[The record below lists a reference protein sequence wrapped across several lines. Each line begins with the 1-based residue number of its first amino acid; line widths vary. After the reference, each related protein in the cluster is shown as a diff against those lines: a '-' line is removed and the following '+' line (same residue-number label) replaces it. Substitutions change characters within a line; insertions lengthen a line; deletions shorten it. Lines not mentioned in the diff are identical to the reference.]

1 MNKLKQVITVGQ
13 LSNYISNVIR
23 TDSYL
28 QNISVE
34 GEVSNFKNSGGN
46 LFFDLKEGKD
56 SISCIVFRFNSLDIS
71 KVLEDGKK
79 VVVKGNLTT
88 YTGQSRYQIRVESVT
103 EVGLGK
109 IYEEYLKTLS
119 ELKALGL
126 FDQKYKKSINKYP
139 SKIGLI
145 TSKEGAAL
153 HDVIKVLN
161 RRYPYLDVYFCPVRV
176 QGVDSIKTILN
187 AIDRLDEMNL
197 DLILIT
203 RGGGSFE
210 DLHGF
215 NNIELAN
222 RVFMASTPIVSAI
235 GHEVDNTIIEMV
247 SDLRGAT
254 PTAAAEMI
262 TLDKSSMKMELE
274 GEINSINNSIYR
286 RFDIFSNE
294 LLSLQSHLAFLNPSD
309 IIEKK
314 QRDLDDLYKELKFLM
329 NKQVDSA
336 STNLDKLKSH
346 LEKYDQGKILE
357 MGYSII
363 RLNKDVI
370 TSIKDVDLNDDLEV
384 ELFDGKLDV
393 KVERKVDYENWT

>member
-1 MNKLKQVITVGQ
+1 M
-13 LSNYISNVIR
+13 
-23 TDSYL
+23 
-28 QNISVE
+28 
-34 GEVSNFKNSGGN
+34 
-46 LFFDLKEGKD
+46 
-56 SISCIVFRFNSLDIS
+56 
-71 KVLEDGKK
+71 
-79 VVVKGNLTT
+79 
-88 YTGQSRYQIRVESVT
+88 
-103 EVGLGK
+103 
-109 IYEEYLKTLS
+109 
-119 ELKALGL
+119 
-126 FDQKYKKSINKYP
+126 
-139 SKIGLI
+139 
-145 TSKEGAAL
+145 
-153 HDVIKVLN
+153 
-161 RRYPYLDVYFCPVRV
+161 DVYFCPVRV

-314 QRDLDDLYKELKFLM
+314 QRDLDDLYKDRK
-329 NKQVDSA
+329 
-336 STNLDKLKSH
+336 ST
-346 LEKYDQGKILE
+346 
-357 MGYSII
+357 
-363 RLNKDVI
+363 RLN
-370 TSIKDVDLNDDLEV
+370 SSH
-384 ELFDGKLDV
+384 
-393 KVERKVDYENWT
+393 

>member
-1 MNKLKQVITVGQ
+1 MKQVITVGQ

-56 SISCIVFRFNSLDIS
+56 TISCIVFRYNSADIS
-71 KVLEDGKK
+71 DVLKDGKK
-79 VVVKGNLTT
+79 IVVKGSLTT
-88 YTGQSRYQIRVESVT
+88 YSGQSRYQIRVDSVT

-109 IYEEYLKTLS
+109 IYEEYLKTLA

-126 FDQKYKKSINKYP
+126 FDQKYKKPIVKYP

-153 HDVIKVLN
+153 HDVIKVFN

-176 QGVDSIKTILN
+176 QGAEMLESVLT
-187 AIDRLDEMNL
+187 AIETLDQMDL

-215 NNIELAN
+215 NSKKLAN
-222 RVFMASTPIVSAI
+222 SVFMAKTPIVSAI

-247 SDLRGAT
+247 SDLREAT

-262 TLDKSSMKMELE
+262 APDKTSMEMELE
-274 GEINSINNSIYR
+274 SLSTLLNNSINKKIDDYTNQI
-286 RFDIFSNE
+286 
-294 LLSLQSHLAFLNPSD
+294 LSLKSHFAYLNQSVLID
-309 IIEKK
+309 KK
-314 QRDLDDLYKELKFLM
+314 QNDLDSINKELKLLIERKFE
-329 NKQVDSA
+329 NFA
-336 STNLDKLKSH
+336 ANLDTLSNR
-346 LEKYDQGKILE
+346 LDKYDQSKILQ

-363 RLNKDVI
+363 RLDDNIVR
-370 TSIKDVDLNDDLEV
+370 SIKDVEPNDKIEV
-384 ELFDGKLDV
+384 ELSDGKLDV
-393 KVERKVDYENWT
+393 KVEGKVSYENWT

>member
-176 QGVDSIKTILN
+176 QGVDSIKTILK

-286 RFDIFSNE
+286 RFDVFSNE

-314 QRDLDDLYKELKFLM
+314 QRDLDDLYKELKSLM

-336 STNLDKLKSH
+336 STNLDKLKSQ

>member
-314 QRDLDDLYKELKFLM
+314 QRDLDDLYKELKSLM

-393 KVERKVDYENWT
+393 KVERKVDYEN

>member
-56 SISCIVFRFNSLDIS
+56 SISCIVFRSNSLEIS
-71 KVLEDGKK
+71 NVLEDGKK
-79 VVVKGNLTT
+79 IVVKGNLTT

-109 IYEEYLKTLS
+109 IYEEYLKTLA

-126 FDQKYKKSINKYP
+126 FDQKYKKTIKKYP

-176 QGVDSIKTILN
+176 QGIDSISTILN
-187 AIDRLDEMNL
+187 AIDILDEMNL

-215 NNIELAN
+215 NNKELAN
-222 RVFMASTPIVSAI
+222 KVFMASTPIVSAI

-247 SDLRGAT
+247 SDLRAAT

-262 TLDKSSMKMELE
+262 TLDRSSMKMELDSDL
-274 GEINSINNSIYR
+274 NSINNSINR
-286 RFDIFSNE
+286 KFDIFSND
-294 LLSLQSHLAFLNPSD
+294 LLSLKSHLAFLNPLD
-309 IIEKK
+309 VIEKK
-314 QRDLDDLYKELKFLM
+314 QRDIDDLAKELKFLM
-329 NKQVDSA
+329 NKKLDSA
-336 STNLDKLKSH
+336 STNLDMLKNH

-363 RLNKDVI
+363 RMNRDVI
-370 TSIKDVDLNDDLEV
+370 TSIKDVDLNDNLEV
-384 ELFDGKLDV
+384 ELFDGKLEV